1 VDSCDVGVAVVP
13 VKLTDNG
20 RAVPAVLTDS
30 VPVRVPVAVGVK
42 ITWML
47 QLELEAKLAE
57 QLLVCEKSPLALT
70 PAIT

>member
-1 VDSCDVGVAVVP
+1 VVP

-30 VPVRVPVAVGVK
+30 MPVRVPVAVGVK

-47 QLELEAKLAE
+47 QLELEAKLTG